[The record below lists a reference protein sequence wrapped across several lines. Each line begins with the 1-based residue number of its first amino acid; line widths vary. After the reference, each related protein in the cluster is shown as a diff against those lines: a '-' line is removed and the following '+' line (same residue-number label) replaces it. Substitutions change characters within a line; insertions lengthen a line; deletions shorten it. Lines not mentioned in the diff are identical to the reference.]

1 MTKLTRTE
9 SQAKMVRI
17 LCHLINGGTLNR
29 FEAEVL
35 GDHCL
40 NSTVS
45 TLKNTHG
52 LNIHRQWEKVS
63 NRWGAPCHVMR
74 YRLLDTD
81 EGQANR
87 VLAQLLGRTPPSEL

>member
-1 MTKLTRTE
+1 MTKTTRTE

-17 LCHLINGGTLNR
+17 LSQLMNGGTLNR
-29 FEAEVL
+29 FEAEAL

-52 LNIHRQWEKVS
+52 LNLHRQWEKVS
-63 NRWGAPCHVMR
+63 NRWGAPCQVMR

-81 EGQANR
+81 KEQADR
-87 VLAQLLGRTPPSEL
+87 VLAQLLGRTPLGKL